1 MIVAPTGETPVG
13 LAAELTADAEQVPN
27 LEPNF
32 TLTRSRLLDLIARAT
47 AVVVMSRSEG
57 MPNLFLEGWARGVP
71 ALSLHTGPDRRITA
85 GDLGICCRGSWP
97 RFVAAAKQR
106 WSDPA
111 LRRELGEHA
120 RAYVRDVRDVHSP
133 EAVGARWQTV
143 VQGVL
148 V

>member
-57 MPNLFLEGWARGVP
+57 MPNLFLEG
-71 ALSLHTGPDRRITA
+71 
-85 GDLGICCRGSWP
+85 
-97 RFVAAAKQR
+97 
-106 WSDPA
+106 
-111 LRRELGEHA
+111 
-120 RAYVRDVRDVHSP
+120 
-133 EAVGARWQTV
+133 
-143 VQGVL
+143 
-148 V
+148 